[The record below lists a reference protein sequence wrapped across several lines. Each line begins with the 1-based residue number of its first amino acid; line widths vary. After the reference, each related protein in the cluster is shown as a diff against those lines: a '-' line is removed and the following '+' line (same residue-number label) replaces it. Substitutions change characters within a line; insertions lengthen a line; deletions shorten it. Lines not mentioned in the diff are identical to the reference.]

1 MNKCKLSIIVPVYG
15 VEKYIDKCL
24 NSLVKQ
30 SLKEIEVIVV
40 NDGTKDNSQKI
51 VDKYVKKY
59 PDKIKSYIKEN
70 GGQGSARNYGLKKA
84 TGEYIGYVDSDDF
97 VEKDMY
103 KKLYNKAKE
112 NNYDIVVCG
121 NYNVSEDYQNKNID
135 AFINNYNTDLENIF
149 FGKMAVWNK
158 IYKIDIL
165 IKNKLEFKEKV
176 WYEDLAFT
184 LKAIMN
190 SNTFAFIDEP
200 LYDYLI
206 REGST
211 MNNSNIERNLEILEA
226 MDEIL
231 NFFKENNITGW
242 KRNYPV
248 KGHPDFVFLDKKI
261 AVFVDGCFW
270 HGHDCRNTRPSDN
283 AEYWQKKRERNIKH
297 DKEVTAM
304 FENRGWTVIRI
315 WECELKKK
323 NRDVLFDKLSIL
335 TDCKGD
341 ILC

>member
-30 SLKEIEVIVV
+30 SLKEIEIIVV

-158 IYKIDIL
+158 IYKRDIL

-211 MNNSNIERNLEILEA
+211 MNNSNVQRNLEILDAFNDILSYIQHNKKEEYFSKIEFLAIDHIYISAIVRVLKAEA
-226 MDEIL
+226 D
-231 NFFKENNITGW
+231 
-242 KRNYPV
+242 
-248 KGHPDFVFLDKKI
+248 DK
-261 AVFVDGCFW
+261 V
-270 HGHDCRNTRPSDN
+270 
-283 AEYWQKKRERNIKH
+283 KRETINKLIDYMNKKFPNYKNNKYINTLSKNRKIIYKLINIKMYGLINLIF
-297 DKEVTAM
+297 KV
-304 FENRGWTVIRI
+304 
-315 WECELKKK
+315 KK
-323 NRDVLFDKLSIL
+323 
-335 TDCKGD
+335 G
-341 ILC
+341 

>member
-51 VDKYVKKY
+51 IDKYVKKY

-135 AFINNYNTDLENIF
+135 TFINNYNTDLEKIF

-158 IYKIDIL
+158 IYKRDIL

-211 MNNSNIERNLEILEA
+211 MNNSNVQRNLEILDA
-226 MDEIL
+226 FNDIL
-231 NFFKENNITGW
+231 SYIQHNKKEEYFSKIE
-242 KRNYPV
+242 
-248 KGHPDFVFLDKKI
+248 FLAIDHIYISAIVRVLKADADDK
-261 AVFVDGCFW
+261 V
-270 HGHDCRNTRPSDN
+270 
-283 AEYWQKKRERNIKH
+283 KRETINKLIDYMNTSFPNYKNNKYINTLSKNRKIIYKLINIKMYGLINLIF
-297 DKEVTAM
+297 KV
-304 FENRGWTVIRI
+304 
-315 WECELKKK
+315 KK
-323 NRDVLFDKLSIL
+323 
-335 TDCKGD
+335 G
-341 ILC
+341 

>member
-158 IYKIDIL
+158 IYKRDIL

-211 MNNSNIERNLEILEA
+211 MNNSNVQRNLEILDA
-226 MDEIL
+226 FDDIL
-231 NFFKENNITGW
+231 S
-242 KRNYPV
+242 Y
-248 KGHPDFVFLDKKI
+248 
-261 AVFVDGCFW
+261 
-270 HGHDCRNTRPSDN
+270 
-283 AEYWQKKRERNIKH
+283 IKH
-297 DKEVTAM
+297 NKKE
-304 FENRGWTVIRI
+304 EY
-315 WECELKKK
+315 
-323 NRDVLFDKLSIL
+323 FDKVEFLAIDHIYISAIVRILKANADNKIKKETVNELICYMNKNFPNYKNNKYINTLSRNRKIIYKL
-335 TDCKGD
+335 INLKMYNLVNLIFKIKKG
-341 ILC
+341 

>member
-30 SLKEIEVIVV
+30 SLKEIEIIVV

-51 VDKYVKKY
+51 IDKYVKKY

-84 TGEYIGYVDSDDF
+84 SGEYIGYVDSDDF

-158 IYKIDIL
+158 IYKRDIL

-211 MNNSNIERNLEILEA
+211 MNNSNVQRNLEILDA
-226 MDEIL
+226 FNDIL
-231 NFFKENNITGW
+231 SYIQHNKKEEYFNKIE
-242 KRNYPV
+242 
-248 KGHPDFVFLDKKI
+248 FLAIDHIYISAIVRVLKADSDK
-261 AVFVDGCFW
+261 
-270 HGHDCRNTRPSDN
+270 
-283 AEYWQKKRERNIKH
+283 NIK
-297 DKEVTAM
+297 KETIEKLINYM
-304 FENRGWTVIRI
+304 NKNFPNYKSNKYINT
-315 WECELKKK
+315 LSK
-323 NRDVLFDKLSIL
+323 NRKIIYKLINIKMYGL
-335 TDCKGD
+335 INLIFKVKKG
-341 ILC
+341 

>member
-30 SLKEIEVIVV
+30 SLKEIEIIVV

-51 VDKYVKKY
+51 IDKYVKKY

-70 GGQGSARNYGLKKA
+70 GGQGSARNYGLEKA
-84 TGEYIGYVDSDDF
+84 NGEYIGYVDSDDF

-135 AFINNYNTDLENIF
+135 TFINNYNTDLENIF

-158 IYKIDIL
+158 IYKRDIL

-200 LYDYLI
+200 LSDYLI

-211 MNNSNIERNLEILEA
+211 MNNSNVQRNLEILDA
-226 MDEIL
+226 FNDIL
-231 NFFKENNITGW
+231 SYIKHNKKEEYFSKIE
-242 KRNYPV
+242 
-248 KGHPDFVFLDKKI
+248 FLAIDHIYISAIVRVLKADADK
-261 AVFVDGCFW
+261 
-270 HGHDCRNTRPSDN
+270 
-283 AEYWQKKRERNIKH
+283 NIK
-297 DKEVTAM
+297 KETIEKLIDYM
-304 FENRGWTVIRI
+304 N
-315 WECELKKK
+315 KKFPNYKTNKYINTLSK
-323 NRDVLFDKLSIL
+323 NRKIIYKLINIKMYGL
-335 TDCKGD
+335 INLIFKVKKG
-341 ILC
+341 

>member
-1 MNKCKLSIIVPVYG
+1 MNECKLSIIVPVYG

-30 SLKEIEVIVV
+30 SLKEIEIIVV

-51 VDKYVKKY
+51 IDKYVKKY

-135 AFINNYNTDLENIF
+135 TFINNYNTDLENIF

-158 IYKIDIL
+158 IYKRDVL

-206 REGST
+206 RKGST
-211 MNNSNIERNLEILEA
+211 MNNSNVQRNLEILDAFNDILSYIKHNKKEEYFSKIEFLAIDHIYISAIVRVLKAEA
-226 MDEIL
+226 D
-231 NFFKENNITGW
+231 
-242 KRNYPV
+242 
-248 KGHPDFVFLDKKI
+248 DK
-261 AVFVDGCFW
+261 V
-270 HGHDCRNTRPSDN
+270 
-283 AEYWQKKRERNIKH
+283 KRETINKLIDYMNTNFPNYKNNKYINTLSKNRKIIYKLINIKMYGLINLIF
-297 DKEVTAM
+297 KV
-304 FENRGWTVIRI
+304 
-315 WECELKKK
+315 KK
-323 NRDVLFDKLSIL
+323 
-335 TDCKGD
+335 GQ
-341 ILC
+341 

>member
-1 MNKCKLSIIVPVYG
+1 MKIKVSVIVPVYN
-15 VEKYIDKCL
+15 VEKFIDKCL

-30 SLKEIEVIVV
+30 SLKEIEIIVV
-40 NDGTKDNSQKI
+40 NDGSPDNSQKI
-51 VDKYVKKY
+51 IDKYVKKY
-59 PDKIKSYIKEN
+59 PEKVQSFIKEN

-84 TGEYIGYVDSDDF
+84 SGEYIGYVDSDDF

-158 IYKIDIL
+158 IYKRDIL

-211 MNNSNIERNLEILEA
+211 MNNSNVQRNLEILDAFNDILSYIQHNKKEEYFSKIEFLAIDHIYISAIVRVLKAEA
-226 MDEIL
+226 D
-231 NFFKENNITGW
+231 
-242 KRNYPV
+242 
-248 KGHPDFVFLDKKI
+248 DK
-261 AVFVDGCFW
+261 V
-270 HGHDCRNTRPSDN
+270 
-283 AEYWQKKRERNIKH
+283 KRETINKLIDYMNKKFPNYKNNKYINTLSKNRKIIYKLINIKMYGLINLIF
-297 DKEVTAM
+297 KV
-304 FENRGWTVIRI
+304 
-315 WECELKKK
+315 KK
-323 NRDVLFDKLSIL
+323 
-335 TDCKGD
+335 G
-341 ILC
+341 

>member
-1 MNKCKLSIIVPVYG
+1 MKKVSIIVPVYG

-24 NSLVKQ
+24 DSLVKQ

-51 VDKYVKKY
+51 IDKYVKKY

-135 AFINNYNTDLENIF
+135 TFINNYNTDLENIF
-149 FGKMAVWNK
+149 FGKMAVWSK
-158 IYKIDIL
+158 IYKRDIL

-176 WYEDLAFT
+176 WYEDVAFT

-206 REGST
+206 REGSI
-211 MNNSNIERNLEILEA
+211 MNNSNVQRNLEILDA
-226 MDEIL
+226 FNDIL
-231 NFFKENNITGW
+231 SYIKHNKKEEYFSKIE
-242 KRNYPV
+242 
-248 KGHPDFVFLDKKI
+248 FLAIDHIYISAIVRVLKAEGDDK
-261 AVFVDGCFW
+261 V
-270 HGHDCRNTRPSDN
+270 
-283 AEYWQKKRERNIKH
+283 KRETINKLIDYMNTNFPDYKNNKYINTLSKNRKIIYKLINIKMYRLINLIF
-297 DKEVTAM
+297 KV
-304 FENRGWTVIRI
+304 
-315 WECELKKK
+315 KK
-323 NRDVLFDKLSIL
+323 
-335 TDCKGD
+335 GQ
-341 ILC
+341 

>member
-1 MNKCKLSIIVPVYG
+1 MNECKLSIIFPVYG

-30 SLKEIEVIVV
+30 SLKEIEIIVV

-51 VDKYVKKY
+51 IDKYVKKY

-84 TGEYIGYVDSDDF
+84 SGEYIGYVDSDDF

-158 IYKIDIL
+158 IYKRDIL

-211 MNNSNIERNLEILEA
+211 MNNSNVQRNLEILDAFNDILSYIQHNKKEEYFSKIEFLAIDHIYISAIVRVLKAEA
-226 MDEIL
+226 D
-231 NFFKENNITGW
+231 
-242 KRNYPV
+242 
-248 KGHPDFVFLDKKI
+248 DK
-261 AVFVDGCFW
+261 V
-270 HGHDCRNTRPSDN
+270 
-283 AEYWQKKRERNIKH
+283 KRETINKLIDYMNKKFPNYKNNKYINTLSKNRKIIYKLINIKMYGLINLIF
-297 DKEVTAM
+297 KV
-304 FENRGWTVIRI
+304 
-315 WECELKKK
+315 KK
-323 NRDVLFDKLSIL
+323 
-335 TDCKGD
+335 G
-341 ILC
+341 

>member
-1 MNKCKLSIIVPVYG
+1 MNECKLSIIVPVYG

-30 SLKEIEVIVV
+30 SLKEIEIIVV

-51 VDKYVKKY
+51 IDKYVKKY

-70 GGQGSARNYGLKKA
+70 GGQGSARNYGLKKT

-158 IYKIDIL
+158 IYKRDIL

-211 MNNSNIERNLEILEA
+211 MNNSNVQRNLEILDAFNDILSYIQHNKKEEYFSKIEFLAIDHIYISAIVRVLKAEA
-226 MDEIL
+226 D
-231 NFFKENNITGW
+231 
-242 KRNYPV
+242 
-248 KGHPDFVFLDKKI
+248 DK
-261 AVFVDGCFW
+261 V
-270 HGHDCRNTRPSDN
+270 
-283 AEYWQKKRERNIKH
+283 KRETINKLIDYMNKKFPNYKNNKYINTLSKNRKIIYKLINIKMYGLINLIF
-297 DKEVTAM
+297 KV
-304 FENRGWTVIRI
+304 
-315 WECELKKK
+315 KK
-323 NRDVLFDKLSIL
+323 
-335 TDCKGD
+335 G
-341 ILC
+341 

>member
-1 MNKCKLSIIVPVYG
+1 MSKYKVSIIVPVYG

-24 NSLVKQ
+24 DSLVKQ
-30 SLKEIEVIVV
+30 SLKEIEIIVV

-51 VDKYVKKY
+51 IDKYVKKY

-84 TGEYIGYVDSDDF
+84 MGEYIGYVDSDDF

-103 KKLYNKAKE
+103 KKLYNKAKDD
-112 NNYDIVVCG
+112 NYDIVVCG

-135 AFINNYNTDLENIF
+135 TFINNYNTDLENIF

-158 IYKIDIL
+158 IYKRDVL

-184 LKAIMN
+184 IKAIIN
-190 SNTFAFIDEP
+190 SNTFAFINEP

-211 MNNSNIERNLEILEA
+211 MNNSNVARNLEILDA
-226 MDEIL
+226 FDDIL
-231 NFFKENNITGW
+231 N
-242 KRNYPV
+242 Y
-248 KGHPDFVFLDKKI
+248 
-261 AVFVDGCFW
+261 
-270 HGHDCRNTRPSDN
+270 
-283 AEYWQKKRERNIKH
+283 IKH
-297 DKEVTAM
+297 NKKEEHLEKIEFLAIDHIYISAIVRVLKADTDNKIKKETINKLIDYM
-304 FENRGWTVIRI
+304 NKNFPNYKNNEYINTLSRNRKII
-315 WECELKKK
+315 YKLINLKMYGLINLIFKVKK
-323 NRDVLFDKLSIL
+323 
-335 TDCKGD
+335 G
-341 ILC
+341 

>member
-1 MNKCKLSIIVPVYG
+1 MKKVSIIVPVYG

-24 NSLVKQ
+24 DSLVKQ

-51 VDKYVKKY
+51 IDKYVKKY

-84 TGEYIGYVDSDDF
+84 SGEYIGYVDSDDF

-158 IYKIDIL
+158 IYKRDIL

-211 MNNSNIERNLEILEA
+211 MNNSNVQRNLEILDA
-226 MDEIL
+226 FNDIL
-231 NFFKENNITGW
+231 S
-242 KRNYPV
+242 Y
-248 KGHPDFVFLDKKI
+248 
-261 AVFVDGCFW
+261 
-270 HGHDCRNTRPSDN
+270 
-283 AEYWQKKRERNIKH
+283 IKH
-297 DKEVTAM
+297 NKKE
-304 FENRGWTVIRI
+304 EY
-315 WECELKKK
+315 
-323 NRDVLFDKLSIL
+323 FDKVEFLAIDHIYISAIVRILKANADNKIKKETVNELICYMNKNFHNYKNNKYINTLSRNRKIIYKL
-335 TDCKGD
+335 INLKMYNLVNLIFKIKKG
-341 ILC
+341 

>member
-1 MNKCKLSIIVPVYG
+1 MKIKVSVIVPVYN
-15 VEKYIDKCL
+15 VEKFIDKCL

-30 SLKEIEVIVV
+30 SLKEIEIIVV

-51 VDKYVKKY
+51 IDKYVKKY

-158 IYKIDIL
+158 IYKRDIL

-211 MNNSNIERNLEILEA
+211 MNNSNVKRNLEILEA
-226 MDEIL
+226 FNDIL
-231 NFFKENNITGW
+231 SYIQHNKKEEYFSKIE
-242 KRNYPV
+242 
-248 KGHPDFVFLDKKI
+248 FLAIDHIYISAIVRVLKAEADDK
-261 AVFVDGCFW
+261 V
-270 HGHDCRNTRPSDN
+270 
-283 AEYWQKKRERNIKH
+283 KRETINKLLDYMNKKFPNYKNNKYINTLSKNRKIIYKLINIKMYGLINLIF
-297 DKEVTAM
+297 KV
-304 FENRGWTVIRI
+304 
-315 WECELKKK
+315 KK
-323 NRDVLFDKLSIL
+323 
-335 TDCKGD
+335 G
-341 ILC
+341 

>member
-1 MNKCKLSIIVPVYG
+1 MNECKLSIIVPVYG

-30 SLKEIEVIVV
+30 SLKEIEIIVV

-51 VDKYVKKY
+51 IDKYVKKY
-59 PDKIKSYIKEN
+59 PDKIKSYMKEN

-158 IYKIDIL
+158 IYKRDIL

-211 MNNSNIERNLEILEA
+211 MNNSNVKRNLEILEA
-226 MDEIL
+226 FNDIL
-231 NFFKENNITGW
+231 SYIQHNKKEEYFSKIE
-242 KRNYPV
+242 
-248 KGHPDFVFLDKKI
+248 FLAIDHIYISAIVRVLKAEADDK
-261 AVFVDGCFW
+261 V
-270 HGHDCRNTRPSDN
+270 
-283 AEYWQKKRERNIKH
+283 KRETINKLIDYMNKKFPNYKNNKYINTLSKNRKIIYKLINIKMYGLINLIF
-297 DKEVTAM
+297 KV
-304 FENRGWTVIRI
+304 
-315 WECELKKK
+315 KK
-323 NRDVLFDKLSIL
+323 
-335 TDCKGD
+335 G
-341 ILC
+341 

>member
-1 MNKCKLSIIVPVYG
+1 MKKVSIIVPVYG

-24 NSLVKQ
+24 DSLVKQ

-51 VDKYVKKY
+51 IDKYVKKY

-135 AFINNYNTDLENIF
+135 TFINNYNTDLENIF
-149 FGKMAVWNK
+149 FGKMAVWSK
-158 IYKIDIL
+158 IYKRDIL

-176 WYEDLAFT
+176 WYEDVAFT

-206 REGST
+206 REGSI
-211 MNNSNIERNLEILEA
+211 MNNSNVQRNLEILDA
-226 MDEIL
+226 FNDIL
-231 NFFKENNITGW
+231 SYIKHNKKEEYFSKIE
-242 KRNYPV
+242 
-248 KGHPDFVFLDKKI
+248 FLAIDHIYISAIVRVLKAEGDDK
-261 AVFVDGCFW
+261 V
-270 HGHDCRNTRPSDN
+270 
-283 AEYWQKKRERNIKH
+283 KRETINKLIDYINTNFPDYKNNKYINTLSKNRKIIYKLINIKMYGLINLIF
-297 DKEVTAM
+297 KV
-304 FENRGWTVIRI
+304 
-315 WECELKKK
+315 KK
-323 NRDVLFDKLSIL
+323 
-335 TDCKGD
+335 GQ
-341 ILC
+341 

>member
-24 NSLVKQ
+24 DSLVKQ
-30 SLKEIEVIVV
+30 SLKEIEIIVV

-51 VDKYVKKY
+51 IDKYVKKY

-70 GGQGSARNYGLKKA
+70 GGQGSARNYGLKKT

-158 IYKIDIL
+158 IYKRDIL

-211 MNNSNIERNLEILEA
+211 MNNSNVQRNLEILDAFNDILSYIQHNKKEEYFNKIEFLAIDHIYISAIVRVLKAEA
-226 MDEIL
+226 D
-231 NFFKENNITGW
+231 
-242 KRNYPV
+242 
-248 KGHPDFVFLDKKI
+248 DK
-261 AVFVDGCFW
+261 V
-270 HGHDCRNTRPSDN
+270 
-283 AEYWQKKRERNIKH
+283 KRETINKLIDYMNKKFPNYKNNKYINTLSKNRKIIYKLINIKMYGLINLIF
-297 DKEVTAM
+297 KV
-304 FENRGWTVIRI
+304 
-315 WECELKKK
+315 KK
-323 NRDVLFDKLSIL
+323 
-335 TDCKGD
+335 G
-341 ILC
+341 

>member
-24 NSLVKQ
+24 DSLVKQ
-30 SLKEIEVIVV
+30 SLKEIEIIVV

-51 VDKYVKKY
+51 IDKYVKKY

-70 GGQGSARNYGLKKA
+70 GGQGSARNYGLEKA
-84 TGEYIGYVDSDDF
+84 NGEYIGYVDSDDF

-135 AFINNYNTDLENIF
+135 TFINNYNTDLENIF

-158 IYKIDIL
+158 IYKRDIL

-211 MNNSNIERNLEILEA
+211 MNNSNVKRNLEILEA
-226 MDEIL
+226 FNDIL
-231 NFFKENNITGW
+231 SYIQHNKKEEYFSKIE
-242 KRNYPV
+242 
-248 KGHPDFVFLDKKI
+248 FLAIDHIYISAIVRVLKAEADDK
-261 AVFVDGCFW
+261 V
-270 HGHDCRNTRPSDN
+270 
-283 AEYWQKKRERNIKH
+283 KRETINKLIDYMNKKFPNYKNNKYINTLSKNRKIIYKLINIKMYGLINLIF
-297 DKEVTAM
+297 KV
-304 FENRGWTVIRI
+304 
-315 WECELKKK
+315 KK
-323 NRDVLFDKLSIL
+323 
-335 TDCKGD
+335 G
-341 ILC
+341 

>member
-24 NSLVKQ
+24 DSLVKQ
-30 SLKEIEVIVV
+30 SLKEIEIIVV

-51 VDKYVKKY
+51 IDKYVKKY
-59 PDKIKSYIKEN
+59 PEKIKSYIKEN
-70 GGQGSARNYGLKKA
+70 GGQGSARNYGLEKA
-84 TGEYIGYVDSDDF
+84 NGEYIGYVDSDDF
-97 VEKDMY
+97 IEKDMY

-112 NNYDIVVCG
+112 DNYDIVVCG

-158 IYKIDIL
+158 IYKRDIL

-211 MNNSNIERNLEILEA
+211 MNNSNVQRNLEILDAFNDILSYIQHNKKEEYFSKIEFLAIDHIYISAIVRVLKAEA
-226 MDEIL
+226 D
-231 NFFKENNITGW
+231 
-242 KRNYPV
+242 
-248 KGHPDFVFLDKKI
+248 DK
-261 AVFVDGCFW
+261 V
-270 HGHDCRNTRPSDN
+270 
-283 AEYWQKKRERNIKH
+283 KRETINKLLDYMNKKFPNYKNNKYINTLSKNRKIIYKLINIKMYGLINLIF
-297 DKEVTAM
+297 KV
-304 FENRGWTVIRI
+304 
-315 WECELKKK
+315 KK
-323 NRDVLFDKLSIL
+323 
-335 TDCKGD
+335 G
-341 ILC
+341 

>member
-1 MNKCKLSIIVPVYG
+1 MNECKLSIIVPVYG

-30 SLKEIEVIVV
+30 SLKEIEIIVV

-51 VDKYVKKY
+51 IDKYVKKY

-158 IYKIDIL
+158 IYKRDIL

-211 MNNSNIERNLEILEA
+211 MNNSNVKRNLEILDAFNDILSYIQHNKKEEYFSKIEFLAIDHIYISAIVRVLKAEA
-226 MDEIL
+226 D
-231 NFFKENNITGW
+231 
-242 KRNYPV
+242 
-248 KGHPDFVFLDKKI
+248 DK
-261 AVFVDGCFW
+261 V
-270 HGHDCRNTRPSDN
+270 
-283 AEYWQKKRERNIKH
+283 KRETINKLI
-297 DKEVTAM
+297 DYM
-304 FENRGWTVIRI
+304 N
-315 WECELKKK
+315 KKFPNYKNNKYINTLSK
-323 NRDVLFDKLSIL
+323 NRKIIYKLINMKMYGL
-335 TDCKGD
+335 INLIFKVKKG
-341 ILC
+341 

>member
-30 SLKEIEVIVV
+30 SLKEIEIIVV

-51 VDKYVKKY
+51 IDKYVKKY

-70 GGQGSARNYGLKKA
+70 GGQGSARNYGLKKT

-158 IYKIDIL
+158 IYKRDIL

-211 MNNSNIERNLEILEA
+211 MNNSNVKRNLEILEA
-226 MDEIL
+226 FNDIL
-231 NFFKENNITGW
+231 SYIQHNKKEEYFSKIE
-242 KRNYPV
+242 
-248 KGHPDFVFLDKKI
+248 FLAIDHIYISAIVRVLKAEADDK
-261 AVFVDGCFW
+261 V
-270 HGHDCRNTRPSDN
+270 
-283 AEYWQKKRERNIKH
+283 KRETINKLIDYMNKKFPNYKNNKYINTLSKNRKIIYKLINIKMYGLINLIF
-297 DKEVTAM
+297 KV
-304 FENRGWTVIRI
+304 
-315 WECELKKK
+315 KK
-323 NRDVLFDKLSIL
+323 
-335 TDCKGD
+335 G
-341 ILC
+341 

>member
-1 MNKCKLSIIVPVYG
+1 MKIKVSVIVPVYN
-15 VEKYIDKCL
+15 VEKFIDKCL

-30 SLKEIEVIVV
+30 SLKEIEIIVV
-40 NDGTKDNSQKI
+40 NDGSPDNSQKI
-51 VDKYVKKY
+51 IDKYVKKY
-59 PDKIKSYIKEN
+59 PEKVQSFIKEN

-158 IYKIDIL
+158 IYKRDIL

-211 MNNSNIERNLEILEA
+211 MNNSNVKRNLEILEA
-226 MDEIL
+226 FNDIL
-231 NFFKENNITGW
+231 SYIQHNKKEEYFSKIE
-242 KRNYPV
+242 
-248 KGHPDFVFLDKKI
+248 FLAIDHIYISAIVRVLKAEADDK
-261 AVFVDGCFW
+261 V
-270 HGHDCRNTRPSDN
+270 
-283 AEYWQKKRERNIKH
+283 KRETINKLIDYMNKKFPNYKNNKYINTLSKNRKIIYKLINIKMYGLINLIF
-297 DKEVTAM
+297 KV
-304 FENRGWTVIRI
+304 
-315 WECELKKK
+315 KK
-323 NRDVLFDKLSIL
+323 
-335 TDCKGD
+335 G
-341 ILC
+341 

>member
-30 SLKEIEVIVV
+30 SLKEIEIIVV

-51 VDKYVKKY
+51 IDKYVKKY

-70 GGQGSARNYGLKKA
+70 GGQGSARNYGLEKA
-84 TGEYIGYVDSDDF
+84 NGEYIGYVDSDDF

-135 AFINNYNTDLENIF
+135 TFINNYNTDLENIF

-158 IYKIDIL
+158 IYKRDIL

-211 MNNSNIERNLEILEA
+211 MNNSNVQRNLEILDAFNDILSYIQHNKKEEYFSKIEFLAIDHIYISAIVRVLKAEA
-226 MDEIL
+226 D
-231 NFFKENNITGW
+231 
-242 KRNYPV
+242 
-248 KGHPDFVFLDKKI
+248 DK
-261 AVFVDGCFW
+261 V
-270 HGHDCRNTRPSDN
+270 
-283 AEYWQKKRERNIKH
+283 KRETINKLIDYMNKKFPNYKNNKYINTLSKNRKIIYKLINIKMYGLINLIF
-297 DKEVTAM
+297 KVM
-304 FENRGWTVIRI
+304 
-315 WECELKKK
+315 
-323 NRDVLFDKLSIL
+323 
-335 TDCKGD
+335 KG
-341 ILC
+341 

>member
-1 MNKCKLSIIVPVYG
+1 MKIKVSVIVPVYN
-15 VEKYIDKCL
+15 VEKFIDKCL

-30 SLKEIEVIVV
+30 SLKEIEIIVV

-51 VDKYVKKY
+51 IDKYVKKY

-70 GGQGSARNYGLKKA
+70 GGQGSARNYGLKKT

-158 IYKIDIL
+158 IYKRDIL

-211 MNNSNIERNLEILEA
+211 MNNSNVKRNLEILEA
-226 MDEIL
+226 FDDIL
-231 NFFKENNITGW
+231 S
-242 KRNYPV
+242 Y
-248 KGHPDFVFLDKKI
+248 
-261 AVFVDGCFW
+261 
-270 HGHDCRNTRPSDN
+270 
-283 AEYWQKKRERNIKH
+283 IKH
-297 DKEVTAM
+297 NKKE
-304 FENRGWTVIRI
+304 EY
-315 WECELKKK
+315 
-323 NRDVLFDKLSIL
+323 FDKVEFLAIDHIYISAIVRILKANADNKIKKETVNELICYMNKNFPNYKNNKYINTLSRNRKIIYKL
-335 TDCKGD
+335 INLKMYNLVNLIFKIKKG
-341 ILC
+341 

>member
-1 MNKCKLSIIVPVYG
+1 MKKVSIIVPVYG

-24 NSLVKQ
+24 DSLVKQ

-51 VDKYVKKY
+51 IDKYVKKY
-59 PDKIKSYIKEN
+59 PDKIKSFIKEN
-70 GGQGSARNYGLKKA
+70 GGQGSARNYGLEKVS
-84 TGEYIGYVDSDDF
+84 GEYIGYVDSDDF
-97 VEKDMY
+97 IEKDMY

-112 NNYDIVVCG
+112 KDYDIVVCG
-121 NYNVSEDYQNKNID
+121 NYNVSEDYQNKNVD
-135 AFINNYNTDLENIF
+135 VFINNYNTDLENIF

-158 IYKIDIL
+158 IYKRDIL

-211 MNNSNIERNLEILEA
+211 MNNSNVQRNLEILDA
-226 MDEIL
+226 FNDIL
-231 NFFKENNITGW
+231 SYIKHNKKEEYFSKIE
-242 KRNYPV
+242 
-248 KGHPDFVFLDKKI
+248 FLAIDHIYISAIVRVLKADADK
-261 AVFVDGCFW
+261 
-270 HGHDCRNTRPSDN
+270 
-283 AEYWQKKRERNIKH
+283 NIK
-297 DKEVTAM
+297 KETIEKLIDYM
-304 FENRGWTVIRI
+304 N
-315 WECELKKK
+315 KKFPNYKSNKYINTLSK
-323 NRDVLFDKLSIL
+323 NRKIIYKLINMKMYSLINL
-335 TDCKGD
+335 VFKIKKG
-341 ILC
+341 

>member
-1 MNKCKLSIIVPVYG
+1 MNECKLSIIVPVYG

-30 SLKEIEVIVV
+30 SLKEIEIIVV

-51 VDKYVKKY
+51 IDKYVKKY

-158 IYKIDIL
+158 IYKRDIL

-211 MNNSNIERNLEILEA
+211 MNNSNVQRNLEILDA
-226 MDEIL
+226 FDDIL
-231 NFFKENNITGW
+231 S
-242 KRNYPV
+242 Y
-248 KGHPDFVFLDKKI
+248 
-261 AVFVDGCFW
+261 
-270 HGHDCRNTRPSDN
+270 
-283 AEYWQKKRERNIKH
+283 IKH
-297 DKEVTAM
+297 NKKE
-304 FENRGWTVIRI
+304 EY
-315 WECELKKK
+315 
-323 NRDVLFDKLSIL
+323 FDKVEFLAIDHIYISAIVRILKANADNKIKKETVNELICYMNKNFPNYKNNKYINTLSRNRKIIYKL
-335 TDCKGD
+335 INLKMYNLVNLIFKIKKG
-341 ILC
+341 

>member
-1 MNKCKLSIIVPVYG
+1 MNECKLSIIVPVYG

-30 SLKEIEVIVV
+30 SLKEIEIIVV

-51 VDKYVKKY
+51 IDKYVKKY

-135 AFINNYNTDLENIF
+135 TFINNYNTDLENIF
-149 FGKMAVWNK
+149 FGKMAVWSK
-158 IYKIDIL
+158 IYKRDIL

-176 WYEDLAFT
+176 WYEDVAFT

-206 REGST
+206 REGSI
-211 MNNSNIERNLEILEA
+211 MNNSNVQRNLEILDA
-226 MDEIL
+226 FNDIL
-231 NFFKENNITGW
+231 SYIKHNKKEEYFSKIE
-242 KRNYPV
+242 
-248 KGHPDFVFLDKKI
+248 FLAIDHIYISAIVRVLKAEGDDK
-261 AVFVDGCFW
+261 V
-270 HGHDCRNTRPSDN
+270 
-283 AEYWQKKRERNIKH
+283 KRETINKLIDYMNTNFPDYKNNKYINTLSKNRKIIYKLINIKMYGLINLIF
-297 DKEVTAM
+297 KV
-304 FENRGWTVIRI
+304 
-315 WECELKKK
+315 KK
-323 NRDVLFDKLSIL
+323 
-335 TDCKGD
+335 GQ
-341 ILC
+341 

>member
-1 MNKCKLSIIVPVYG
+1 MKIKVSVIVPVYN
-15 VEKYIDKCL
+15 VERFIDKCL

-30 SLKEIEVIVV
+30 SLKEIEIIVV

-51 VDKYVKKY
+51 IDKYVKKY

-158 IYKIDIL
+158 IYKRDIL

-211 MNNSNIERNLEILEA
+211 MNNSNVKRNLEILEA
-226 MDEIL
+226 FNDIL
-231 NFFKENNITGW
+231 SYIQHNKKEEYFSKIE
-242 KRNYPV
+242 
-248 KGHPDFVFLDKKI
+248 FLAIDHIYISAIVRVLKAEADDK
-261 AVFVDGCFW
+261 V
-270 HGHDCRNTRPSDN
+270 
-283 AEYWQKKRERNIKH
+283 KRETINKLIDYMNKKFPNYKNNKYINTLSKNRKIIYKLINIKMYGLINLIF
-297 DKEVTAM
+297 KV
-304 FENRGWTVIRI
+304 
-315 WECELKKK
+315 KK
-323 NRDVLFDKLSIL
+323 
-335 TDCKGD
+335 G
-341 ILC
+341 

>member
-1 MNKCKLSIIVPVYG
+1 MKKVSIIVPVYG

-24 NSLVKQ
+24 DSLVKQ

-51 VDKYVKKY
+51 IDKYVKKY

-135 AFINNYNTDLENIF
+135 TFINNYNTDLENIF

-158 IYKIDIL
+158 IYKRDIL

-206 REGST
+206 REGSI
-211 MNNSNIERNLEILEA
+211 MNNSNVQRNLEILDA
-226 MDEIL
+226 FNDIL
-231 NFFKENNITGW
+231 FYIKHNKKEEYFSKIE
-242 KRNYPV
+242 
-248 KGHPDFVFLDKKI
+248 FLAIDHIYISAIVRVLKADSDK
-261 AVFVDGCFW
+261 
-270 HGHDCRNTRPSDN
+270 
-283 AEYWQKKRERNIKH
+283 NIK
-297 DKEVTAM
+297 KETIEKLINYM
-304 FENRGWTVIRI
+304 NKNFPNYKSNKYINT
-315 WECELKKK
+315 LSK
-323 NRDVLFDKLSIL
+323 NRKIIYKLINMKMYSLINL
-335 TDCKGD
+335 VFKIKKG
-341 ILC
+341 

>member
-30 SLKEIEVIVV
+30 SLKEIEIIVV

-158 IYKIDIL
+158 IYKRDIL

-211 MNNSNIERNLEILEA
+211 MNNSNVKRNLEILDAFNDILSYIQHNKKEEYFSKIEFLAIDHIYISAIVRVLKAEA
-226 MDEIL
+226 D
-231 NFFKENNITGW
+231 
-242 KRNYPV
+242 
-248 KGHPDFVFLDKKI
+248 DK
-261 AVFVDGCFW
+261 V
-270 HGHDCRNTRPSDN
+270 
-283 AEYWQKKRERNIKH
+283 KRETINKLI
-297 DKEVTAM
+297 DYM
-304 FENRGWTVIRI
+304 N
-315 WECELKKK
+315 KKFPNYKNNKYINTLSK
-323 NRDVLFDKLSIL
+323 NRKIIYKLINMKMYGL
-335 TDCKGD
+335 INLIFKVKKG
-341 ILC
+341 